1 MNKKEALVSIILV
14 NYNGIEHLQK
24 CLPTLARQ
32 IYKNVEVVLVDNA
45 SVDGS
50 VDWVKRTYPKIK
62 IIINKKNLGFAE
74 ANNVGYKYTRGDYI
88 LLLNNDTK
96 ATPNFIVESLKL
108 FETDDKIGCV
118 QSKIVFMDD
127 PKYLDC
133 VGAYLTLT
141 GFLYYNGLFQRDSLK
156 FNKVVEIHTAKG
168 ACMMIKRE
176 VVEKVKVM
184 GEMFDNRYFAYF
196 EESDLCHRIWL
207 AGYKIVFAPQ
217 SLIYHKL
224 GATSS
229 KIAREFLEYHS
240 YKNRINSYSKN
251 FGTALLLTVFP
262 LHLVFCQIL
271 ALVYLFKGNF
281 GLVLAIEKAFYWN
294 LVNLPGTL
302 ERRRIVQHRVRK
314 VKDIEFIPKVTK
326 FVGPG
331 YYFSLL
337 KGLNVPKTIYNRL

>member
-1 MNKKEALVSIILV
+1 MNKKEALVSIIIV
-14 NYNGIEHLQK
+14 NYNGIGHLHK

-32 IYKNVEVVLVDNA
+32 VYKEVEVILVDNA

-50 VDWVKRTYPKIK
+50 VDWVKKMYPKTK
-62 IIINKKNLGFAE
+62 IVINKENLGFAE
-74 ANNVGYKYTRGDYI
+74 ANNLGYKFAKGDYI

-96 ATPNFIVESLKL
+96 VTPDFIIESLKL
-108 FETDDKIGCV
+108 FDADNKVGCV
-118 QSKIVFMDD
+118 QSKIVFMDN

-133 VGAYLTLT
+133 VGAYLTPT
-141 GFLYYNGLFQRDSLK
+141 GFLYYNGLFQRDSRK
-156 FNKVVEIHTAKG
+156 FDRVIEIHTAKG

-176 VVEKVKVM
+176 VVEKVSIM

-207 AGYKIVFAPQ
+207 AGYKIVFAPK

-224 GATSS
+224 GATSN
-229 KIAREFLEYHS
+229 KMKRAFLEYHS

-251 FGTALLLTVFP
+251 FGTVLLLTVFP
-262 LHLVFCQIL
+262 VHLFFCQVL
-271 ALVYLFKGNF
+271 ALIYLFKGNF
-281 GLVLAIEKAFYWN
+281 ELVFAIEKAFYWN

-302 ERRRIVQHRVRK
+302 ERRKIIQWRVRK
-314 VKDIEFIPKVTK
+314 VSDIEFIPKVTK

-331 YYFSLL
+331 YFLSLL
-337 KGLNVPKTIYNRL
+337 KGLNVPKTINNKL